1 MDERS
6 FAAAQQFLLTAK
18 LFWTHTLYGQVK
30 REFAATRAVHPV
42 AAETPATVAAALA
55 DNTTYR
61 FFAWLERHLQGHK
74 YSGRYGLVPYMNERR
89 EGLLGAMGA
98 IADPDL
104 PKLDPNLQMPSYYK
118 AVDFHQHP
126 GGVWSDDVAGFVYE
140 RGARTTTPTLGAQHA
155 DLHERFTALACA
167 RQKPS
172 RVLDLGCGFG
182 KSTGPFAKALP
193 EATVV
198 GVDLAAPCL
207 RLAAH
212 AVAERQLRNVR
223 YRQADACATAEP
235 ADSYDLVTS
244 TMLLHELPPK
254 AVEGVFREARRVLR
268 KGGRMIHLDFYEVP
282 DAFDRFIHF
291 GHGTRNNEPYMEP
304 LVKTDLRAMLERNG
318 FTDIEIAPFDETD
331 APNDGWRFPWTSIA
345 ARKA

>member
-6 FAAAQQFLLTAK
+6 FAAAQQFLLAAK
-18 LFWTHTLYGQVK
+18 LFWTHALYGQVK
-30 REFAATRAVHPV
+30 QEFAAARAAQPV
-42 AAETPATVAAALA
+42 ATETPATVASVFA

-61 FFAWLERHLQGHK
+61 FFAWFERHLQAHK

-89 EGLLGAMGA
+89 ADLLKTFC
-98 IADPDL
+98 DTDQHL
-104 PKLDPNLQMPSYYK
+104 LSLDPALAMPSYYQ

-126 GGVWSDDVAGFVYE
+126 GGVGSDEIAGHVYE

-167 RQKPS
+167 RQKPD

-182 KSTGPFAKALP
+182 KSTGPFAQTLP
-193 EATVV
+193 DATIV
-198 GVDLAAPCL
+198 GVDLSVPCL

-212 AVAERQLRNVR
+212 TAAQRQLRNVR
-223 YRQADACATAEP
+223 YAQADACATAEP
-235 ADSYDLVTS
+235 SDSYDLVTS

-254 AVEGVFREARRVLR
+254 AVEGVFREAYRVLQN
-268 KGGRMIHLDFYEVP
+268 GGRMIHLDFYEVP

-291 GHGTRNNEPYMEP
+291 GHGARNNEPYMEP
-304 LVKTDLRAMLERNG
+304 LVKTDLRAMLARNG
-318 FTDIEIAPFDETD
+318 FTDVEIAPFAETD
-331 APNDGWRFPWTSIA
+331 AQNDGWRFPWTVIA